1 MEAFVH
7 PAEAEKSESYFLP
20 CVGGRAGPSHSFIS
34 LAGPLAILAPRFV
47 KGAAEN
53 FGAAMKKNRR
63 IEGSGTP
70 RERRALASTHS
81 ISRPGSTPSS
91 VSPSN
96 TTSTTSSISATT
108 PGGQQR
114 PVD

>member
-7 PAEAEKSESYFLP
+7 PAEAEKREAYFLP
-20 CVGGRAGPSHSFIS
+20 CVGDERARPIYLFS
-34 LAGPLAILAPRFV
+34 LTGPLAILALRFA
-47 KGAAEN
+47 KGAAQN
-53 FGAAMKKNRR
+53 FGAAMEMNRR
-63 IEGSGTP
+63 IERFGTP
-70 RERRALASTHS
+70 CEATDS

-91 VSPSN
+91 VTPSS

-108 PGGQQR
+108 SGGQQR